1 MTNNI
6 ELQKLKDKYPKVFKQ
21 VPSNL
26 LEFIFAKET
35 SSKIA
40 EICLKN
46 KVEDEEKIK
55 KISYFITLTLLKQT
69 PEESLT
75 ENLEKEVKLSHETA
89 RNISI
94 EVKTNIFSQIQESR
108 PIKTGKGKN
117 SVKKDQ
123 PTQSTNPS
131 PPTTEKKESKKSSI
145 DDTYRESI

>member
-1 MTNNI
+1 M
-6 ELQKLKDKYPKVFKQ
+6 
-21 VPSNL
+21 
-26 LEFIFAKET
+26 
-35 SSKIA
+35 
-40 EICLKN
+40 
-46 KVEDEEKIK
+46 
-55 KISYFITLTLLKQT
+55 
-69 PEESLT
+69 
-75 ENLEKEVKLSHETA
+75 KLSHETA